1 MQASAGDPVGYVQ
14 AWSKFAYHGIKNTE
28 CSHGSQARDLESR
41 GLAYG
46 LYLEFLT
53 WRRKQNVPFICLI
66 NENINLEEERA
77 LRNDL
82 EWVHLRNTVTAA

>member
-1 MQASAGDPVGYVQ
+1 MAP
-14 AWSKFAYHGIKNTE
+14 KNTE
-28 CSHGSQARDLESR
+28 CSHAPLACDLE
-41 GLAYG
+41 LCDIAYA